1 MSSRFTRFSGIS
13 LLSTLV
19 FCGCMLPL
27 NAPTGEIPIALLHN
41 SYSCETS
48 DEEAKL
54 TVISDQNTYE
64 GLWRRINR
72 SSLMPPSIPGTDFH
86 RYVLVLVELGRRN
99 NAGYGLILSAS
110 DATINSG
117 EVTLPVT
124 AITPQSDTL
133 TPQVLVSPCLLVQ
146 INRQGVDTVNALG
159 ITRQV
164 APN

>member
-1 MSSRFTRFSGIS
+1 MSIT
-13 LLSTLV
+13 
-19 FCGCMLPL
+19 
-27 NAPTGEIPIALLHN
+27 LLHH

-54 TVISDQNTYE
+54 TVISDQNTFE
-64 GLWRRINR
+64 GLWRRINQ
-72 SSLMPPSIPGTDFH
+72 SSLMPPSIPGTDFQ

-99 NAGYGLILSAS
+99 NAGYELILSAS
-110 DATINSG
+110 DATINNG

-124 AITPQSDTL
+124 AITPQAETF